1 MSLTNPKH
9 AVRRLTWAC
18 LLITTL
24 GAFPVAAAPE
34 QAASPSDAIKNY
46 WSSVKAGKVDDA
58 VGSYIDTS
66 ALVDLA
72 AGSDASIT
80 HDQRASAAKDLQGFL
95 GIAWKQPEVAN
106 AIKTSEL
113 KVKSEKPTGDGTTAV
128 EYVVIVEKPQ
138 HTELPNTAFMTKG
151 PEGWRIVD
159 MKQADG
165 PRMSETL
172 RTGYTGA
179 HQKLPSLTF
188 DQFVNMMTSS
198 LNRKANTGR
207 PPATKPGPAR

>member
-1 MSLTNPKH
+1 MLMTLTRTC
-9 AVRRLTWAC
+9 AA
-18 LLITTL
+18 IAIL
-24 GAFPVAAAPE
+24 GAWTASAAPE
-34 QAASPSDAIKNY
+34 KAASPSDAIKNY
-46 WSSVKAGKVDDA
+46 WASVKAGKVDDA

-72 AGSDASIT
+72 VGSDKSIT
-80 HDQRASAAKDLQGFL
+80 SEQRGSAAKDLQGFL

-106 AIKTSEL
+106 VIKTSEL
-113 KVKSEKPTGDGTTAV
+113 KIKSEKPAGDGTTAV
-128 EYVVIVEKPQ
+128 EYVVVVEKPQ
-138 HTELPNTAFMTKG
+138 HAELDNTAYTTKG
-151 PEGWRIVD
+151 ADGWRIVD

-188 DQFVNMMTSS
+188 DQFVNMMTST
-198 LNRKANTGR
+198 LNRKANTTR
-207 PPATKPGPAR
+207 QPATKAAPAR

>member
-1 MSLTNPKH
+1 MLMTLTRTCV
-9 AVRRLTWAC
+9 AIA
-18 LLITTL
+18 IL
-24 GAFPVAAAPE
+24 GAWTACAAPE
-34 QAASPSDAIKNY
+34 KAGTPSDAIKNY

-80 HDQRASAAKDLQGFL
+80 HEQRASAAKDLQGFL

-113 KVKSEKPTGDGTTAV
+113 KVKSEKPAGDGTTAV

-151 PEGWRIVD
+151 PDGWRIVD

-172 RTGYTGA
+172 RTGYAGA

-207 PPATKPGPAR
+207 QATTRPAPAR